1 MPIANR
7 TNVYL
12 TGGYYFVKKNG
23 SPTLYVTEIPVVI
36 DAGVESQ
43 VANNFLVYT
52 NAKVG
57 LGAYQNSDASLLAS
71 MVVLAIALNK
81 ILLSPHSLYTLLST
95 QDLALLHSLL
105 QKADFV
111 KCYITEKVGFCRG
124 KIKIFLIIPAGLPG
138 IK

>member
-1 MPIANR
+1 M
-7 TNVYL
+7 
-12 TGGYYFVKKNG
+12 
-23 SPTLYVTEIPVVI
+23 I
-36 DAGVESQ
+36 DPGVESQ

-95 QDLALLHSLL
+95 QDLALLQSLL

-124 KIKIFLIIPAGLPG
+124 KIKIFLIIPAGFPG